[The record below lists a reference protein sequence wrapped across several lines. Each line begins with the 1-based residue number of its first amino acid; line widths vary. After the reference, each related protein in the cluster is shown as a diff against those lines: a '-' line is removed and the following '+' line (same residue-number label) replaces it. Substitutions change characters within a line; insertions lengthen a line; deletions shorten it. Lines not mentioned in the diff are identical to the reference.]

1 MKTNYRLFVGLA
13 VFYAIMTF
21 VYYYVGGEPLGIS
34 CLLLSSLLAAMVGY
48 YVWFTDRRIG
58 TTLPED
64 NLEGEIADSA
74 GELGFYSP
82 HSWWPLPVGLAATA
96 VGLSLVIGWWLT
108 LITVGALIIA
118 VMGFVLEYERPSNSP
133 YGSDSPH

>member
-13 VFYAIMTF
+13 VFYAIITV

-58 TTLPED
+58 VTLPED
-64 NLEGEIADSA
+64 NLEGEIADRA
-74 GELGFYSP
+74 GEQGFFSP
-82 HSWWPLPVGLAATA
+82 HSWWPFVVSLFAT
-96 VGLSLVIGWWLT
+96 LT
-108 LITVGALIIA
+108 VPTSTG
-118 VMGFVLEYERPSNSP
+118 
-133 YGSDSPH
+133 

>member
-13 VFYAIMTF
+13 VFYAIITV

-64 NLEGEIADSA
+64 NLDGEIADSA

-82 HSWWPLPVGLAATA
+82 HSWWPLPLAASMFVVGL
-96 VGLSLVIGWWLT
+96 GLIIGWWLT
-108 LITVGALIIA
+108 LIALGALIISIIGM
-118 VMGFVLEYERPSNSP
+118 VTEYEKPLTSSN
-133 YGSDSPH
+133 H